1 MNLSIRSRIGSLI
14 SLFLVNLLT
23 FSITL
28 FGQSHADVGHIH
40 GNEQF
45 EFEIDMVQVQTHLAK
60 AKKEF
65 AVDHKGAETFL
76 TLPDPFGQMREY
88 LVENS
93 PVMSAEGEQMYE
105 YQSFKAIHPKSK
117 EIVGRFS
124 ISKNGLTG
132 VFQGVAEENG
142 NPTSFFVRKKE
153 GQKHI
158 AEIAPGDDLQVGCE
172 AHFHKEAFESN
183 LAQKGNLSYGNQ
195 LRIFKIAMTNA
206 GELAEEAR
214 RRGLDVRAVL
224 ADLVNQ
230 VNFIYESELSV
241 RLEIV
246 TPIKTFTSRSSD
258 PFTTFST
265 TTLIQDAR
273 RVIEE
278 LYTGYDFHLGHLVT
292 NYGGGR
298 SYLNS
303 VCGNLKS
310 GAVSG
315 TNIPLSDT
323 YLRLFAHEVGHQF
336 GAGHSF
342 NSVAGNCRGNLF
354 TNSAYEIG
362 SGSTIMSY
370 AGYCSGENVSSS
382 RSRFFNVGAI
392 GEMESFISNLVG
404 NGCGRLQ
411 NTFNSPPSVQTEVT
425 KTIPANTPF
434 MLKGWATDANRDAMT
449 YSWEQFDLGPS
460 GLLGIDAA
468 QDANSVL
475 FKVMNP
481 TNEAE
486 RMIPELDAILNE
498 DNVAKFE
505 ILPQVSRDVNFC
517 LTARDAKGGVG
528 SQSFNLKVHNTGK
541 AFKINSFNAAQNV
554 IAGSTVSVRW
564 EVAST
569 NRSPIFASSVDIL
582 LSLDDGKTF
591 PIKLVENTPND
602 GIQSVRFPVQ
612 SATSARIMIKPKTN
626 IFFDINN
633 APIRIINGPT
643 VPPCSISDIQYVQKT
658 GCYDNGT
665 ITTSDD
671 YFFADVIVS
680 FENKPRS
687 GNLIL
692 SGNGVNISN
701 PTTSDFNH
709 RFNNVRL
716 SANGSSL
723 NFTAYFS
730 ADSQCSYSEFVGY
743 APQPCSME
751 PTSPAYQMTFYSA
764 ARTYEL
770 NKVIT
775 FDVSLSN
782 TGDGVANNVKV
793 SIPDLTGRLIYSA
806 SNTFKGYV
814 NAARKEWVVG
824 TLAPGETVSLKYE
837 MTPKV
842 STGDLLVR
850 ASLVGEN
857 LTKQVVLSPNPVV
870 NQQTD
875 LGIAF
880 GNVPTKSKVGEVVVA
895 GLTIHN
901 FGTTTISSPYKIGLY
916 LSNDRNLSSDD
927 LSVGKIAKAT
937 LSLGSEPMF
946 AGFYLSPNIAAGD
959 YFLLARVDDDFQ
971 IVESNESNNQATIPF
986 LIESDAPTLPCTI
999 NTSISNKRC
1008 HDNQTPSDP
1017 SDHTFSFSLTFGN
1030 QGSDAGWQANVGGLS
1045 RAGEYGDTQIFGPFR
1060 ISNGAVNVQIRDLAD
1075 PTCISN
1081 LSVNPVSTCSKIEVP
1096 DVCQP
1101 QSEIPWHE
1109 WIAMLRL
1116 GDFLNIS
1123 GKSTYSNFSSRNI
1136 NLEIGKVHSF
1146 SVTAGFSYETYEEYV
1161 SIWMDFNGNGSF
1173 ETSEQ
1178 VVRKTIIKPESGT
1191 SLAALSG
1198 QIFIPTFVE
1207 SRKVQMRVILSRDG
1221 FSGPCEDVLNGEV
1234 EDYLVNLTAG
1244 KVAPR
1249 GANDEP
1255 FDFSVYP
1262 NPTNDFINIKSAQPI
1277 YSSQLFN
1284 EMGQLILSHTN
1295 QQQFSIAHLP
1305 EGIYFLKVMTESDAP
1320 PSIRKVYILD
1330 K

>member
-1 MNLSIRSRIGSLI
+1 MNLSIRSRIGSLT
-14 SLFLVNLLT
+14 SLLLLNLLT
-23 FSITL
+23 FSFTL
-28 FGQSHADVGHIH
+28 FGQLHSHENHFH
-40 GNEQF
+40 GDEQF

-65 AVDHKGAETFL
+65 AIDHKGAETFL
-76 TLPDPFGQMREY
+76 ELPDPFGQMRKY
-88 LVENS
+88 LIENS
-93 PVMSAEGEQMYE
+93 PVMSEEGERMYE
-105 YQSFKAIHPKSK
+105 YQSFKAIDPESK

-132 VFQGVAEENG
+132 VFQSTQEEG
-142 NPTSFFVRKKE
+142 LTASFFVRKKE
-153 GQKHI
+153 GKKHI
-158 AEIAPGDDLQVGCE
+158 AEIASGDDLQGGCE
-172 AHFHKEAFESN
+172 AHFQKEDFQSN

-230 VNFIYESELSV
+230 VNFIYESEMSI

-265 TTLIQDAR
+265 STLIQDAR

-278 LYTGYDFHLGHLVT
+278 LYTGYDYHLGHLVT

-315 TNIPLSDT
+315 TSIPLSDT

-342 NSVAGNCRGNLF
+342 NSVAGNCRGNIF
-354 TNSAYEIG
+354 TNSSYEIG

-370 AGYCSGENVSSS
+370 AGFCSGENVSSS

-392 GEMESFISNLVG
+392 GEMDAFVNNLIG
-404 NGCGRLQ
+404 SGCGRVQ
-411 NTFNSPPSVQTEVT
+411 NTFNNAPSVQTEVT

-434 MLKGWATDANRDAMT
+434 MLEGWATDANRDAMT

-468 QDANSVL
+468 QDQGAVL
-475 FKVMNP
+475 FKVNVP
-481 TNEAE
+481 TVEAT

-541 AFKINSFNAAQNV
+541 AFKINSFNTSQNA
-554 IAGSTVSVRW
+554 IAGSTVTIRW

-582 LSLDDGKTF
+582 LSTDNGKTF

-602 GIQSVRFPVQ
+602 GIQSVRLPNQ
-612 SATSARIMIKPKTN
+612 SASSARIMIKSKTN

-633 APIRIINGPT
+633 APIRIIDAPT
-643 VPPCSISDIQYVQKT
+643 VQPCSISDIQYVQKT

-665 ITTSDD
+665 FTTSDD
-671 YFFADVIVS
+671 YFLADVIVS
-680 FENKPRS
+680 YVNRPTI

-692 SGNGVNISN
+692 TGSGVNISN
-701 PTTSDFNH
+701 PTTSSFNH
-709 RFNNVRL
+709 RFSNVRL

-743 APQPCSME
+743 APQSCSIT
-751 PTSPAYQMTFYSA
+751 PTSPSFQMSFYSA

-770 NKVIT
+770 NKVHT

-782 TGDGVANNVKV
+782 TGDGAASNVKV
-793 SIPDLTGRLIYSA
+793 AIPNLVGRLEYSG
-806 SNTFKGYV
+806 SQTFKGYV
-814 NAARKEWVVG
+814 NSVTKEWNVG
-824 TLAPGETVSLKYE
+824 TLAPGETVNLKYE

-842 STGDLLVR
+842 ATGDLLVQ
-850 ASLVGEN
+850 ATLVGEN
-857 LTKQVVLSPNPVV
+857 IKKQVVLSPSPIV

-875 LGIAF
+875 LSIAY
-880 GNVPTKSKVGEVVVA
+880 GNVPAKSKAGEVVVA

-901 FGTTTISSPYKIGLY
+901 FGTIAISSPYKIGLY
-916 LSNDRNLSSDD
+916 LSKDGNLSSDD
-927 LSVGKIAKAT
+927 LSVGKISKSK
-937 LSLGSEPMF
+937 LSLGSEAMY
-946 AGFYLSPNIAAGD
+946 AGFYLSPNIAAGN

-971 IVESNESNNQATIPF
+971 IVESNEANNQATIPF
-986 LIESDAPTLPCTI
+986 LIESDAPTIPCNI

-1017 SDHTFSFSLTFGN
+1017 SDDTFSFSLTFGN
-1030 QGSDAGWQANVGGLS
+1030 DGSDAGWQANVGGLS
-1045 RAGEYGDTQIFGPFR
+1045 RAGDYGDTQIFGPFK
-1060 ISNGAVNVQIRDLAD
+1060 ISNGAVNVQIKDIAD

-1081 LSVNPVSTCSKIEVP
+1081 LSVNPIATCSDLVVP

-1101 QSEIPWHE
+1101 QSEVPWYE
-1109 WIAMLRL
+1109 WIAMFRL
-1116 GDFLNIS
+1116 GNFLNIS
-1123 GKSTYSNFSSRNI
+1123 GKSTYTNYASKNI
-1136 NLEIGKVHSF
+1136 NLEIGKVHTF
-1146 SVTAGFSYETYEEYV
+1146 SVTAGFSYETYQEYV

-1173 ETSEQ
+1173 ESAEQ
-1178 VVRKTIIKPESGT
+1178 VVRKTITKPAIGT
-1191 SLAALSG
+1191 SLAALNG
-1198 QIFIPTFVE
+1198 QIFIPTYVE
-1207 SRKVQMRVILSRDG
+1207 SGNVQMRVILSRDG

-1249 GANDEP
+1249 
-1255 FDFSVYP
+1255 SVSNKSFEFEVFP
-1262 NPTNDFINIKSAQPI
+1262 NPTSDFINIKSAEPI
-1277 YSSQLFN
+1277 QSSHLFN
-1284 EMGQLILSHTN
+1284 EMGQLVLSQKN

-1305 EGIYFLKVMTESDAP
+1305 QGIYFLKVMTESDEH